1 MPSPTTI
8 FDRWTV
14 VIVPFP
20 FVDSLGAKPRPAL
33 VLSPRDFNR
42 VNGHTIYA
50 MITRGLGVT
59 WPSDVSIER
68 YREAGLPAPSV
79 VRWKLFTL
87 DNRIIERSLGLLTQD
102 DRQDCAAALR
112 QIMIEPKAPRRV

>member
-1 MPSPTTI
+1 MPPPTTI
-8 FDRWTV
+8 FDRWAV

-20 FVDSLGAKPRPAL
+20 FVDSLGAKPRPAV

-42 VNGHTIYA
+42 VNGHTIFA

-59 WPSDVSIER
+59 WPSDVSIQR
-68 YREAGLPAPSV
+68 YREVGLPAPSV

-102 DRQDCAAALR
+102 DRQACAAALR
-112 QIMIEPKAPRRV
+112 HVMIEPKTSGRT